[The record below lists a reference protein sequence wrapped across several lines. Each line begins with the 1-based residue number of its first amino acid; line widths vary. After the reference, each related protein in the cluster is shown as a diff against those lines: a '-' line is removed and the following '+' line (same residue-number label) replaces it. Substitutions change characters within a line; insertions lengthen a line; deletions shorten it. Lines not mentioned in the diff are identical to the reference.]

1 MDSAVEKYFKKRSW
15 GVRES
20 VFGCRFVYLI
30 ACSIDCINLCRHHLG
45 VSVKKWKLRQVTTV
59 KLGISVIFAV
69 DFLAC
74 VSQSALIAS
83 DERCYKSAKCC
94 YKGEDFFFLSFKE
107 RYIFFRSIGY
117 QSWKVPSKHFPRI

>member
-74 VSQSALIAS
+74 ISQSALIAS

-107 RYIFFRSIGY
+107 RYIFSE
-117 QSWKVPSKHFPRI
+117 V

>member
-1 MDSAVEKYFKKRSW
+1 MSK
-15 GVRES
+15 GM
-20 VFGCRFVYLI
+20 FGRRFVYLL

-59 KLGISVIFAV
+59 KLGISVIFAM

-83 DERCYKSAKCC
+83 DERYYKSAKC
-94 YKGEDFFFLSFKE
+94 YKGEDFFF
-107 RYIFFRSIGY
+107 FF
-117 QSWKVPSKHFPRI
+117 